1 MCVLRVSLGSPLF
14 EDVGRQLPTDVVV
27 RYRPVDPRTR
37 VGDHVAAGNHSR
49 GDRGIAPQLDT
60 LVVGCGS
67 SAALGGDAESTA
79 SDIKARCRQSVTR
92 QHVVGGIGIIAGE
105 WAADL
110 AVQIAV
116 RENSTGS
123 VAKICQHARG
133 HDTDPGDEPSSTQ
146 IAAPI
151 AADRQVQARL
161 VEVLSQRE
169 PTE

>member
-1 MCVLRVSLGSPLF
+1 VLELAGPYLKTLAVSCQPTLLFGIVPL
-14 EDVGRQLPTDVVV
+14 TH
-27 RYRPVDPRTR
+27 RPVSAITLPPVTTPAKI
-37 VGDHVAAGNHSR
+37 VA
-49 GDRGIAPQLDT
+49 APQLDT

-92 QHVVGGIGIIAGE
+92 QHIVSGIGIIAGE
-105 WAADL
+105 RAADL